1 MEEEYILKYTGEET
15 DALLKHTESL
25 KDQTTA
31 EDGENVQVYDKSG
44 IPHKIAKTELLNKAI
59 LATTSIQD
67 ISKFIAINEAG
78 NAVGIM
84 TLEQITEV
92 FRKEFAKFPS
102 SSETSAVV
110 AVNKKGDAL
119 GLMSNE
125 KLAQVVGGLIGT
137 KDFIKTSNNLLTS
150 RDDMNSLESGIIYS
164 FSPESGFP
172 SNFPSSAQ
180 MGRGIIDTRICYP
193 HLLQIIYAFN
203 SSSLKIVARMSY
215 DEGTHWYDWMV
226 L

>member
-31 EDGENVQVYDKSG
+31 EDGETVQVYDESG
-44 IPHKIAKTELLNKAI
+44 IPHKMAKTELLNKAI

-110 AVNKKGDAL
+110 AVNKEGDAL
-119 GLMSNE
+119 ELMSNE
-125 KLAQVVGGLIGT
+125 KLAQVVGGLSEVSMVGEYGSIRDFNECSKTGYYPISGGGSATNNPGIGYGGLIT
-137 KDFIKTSNNLLTS
+137 INRKIITGYSLQLAF
-150 RDDMNSLESGIIYS
+150 DM
-164 FSPESGFP
+164 
-172 SNFPSSAQ
+172 
-180 MGRGIIDTRICYP
+180 
-193 HLLQIIYAFN
+193 FN
-203 SSSLKIVARMSY
+203 KKIAYRMTQNGGNWS
-215 DEGTHWYDWMV
+215 DWYIFT
-226 L
+226 

>member
-110 AVNKKGDAL
+110 AVNKEGDAL

-137 KDFIKTSNNLLTS
+137 VTSSKNGLVDRYS
-150 RDDMNSLESGIIYS
+150 DMYCRDDIPQDLNDSFAGFGRADNRKNAPASYGMVISFYTRTKGNYICAQFFISDIGTIYGRMKWESWL
-164 FSPESGFP
+164 PWK
-172 SNFPSSAQ
+172 Q
-180 MGRGIIDTRICYP
+180 LT
-193 HLLQIIYAFN
+193 
-203 SSSLKIVARMSY
+203 
-215 DEGTHWYDWMV
+215 
-226 L
+226 

>member
-31 EDGENVQVYDKSG
+31 EDGETVQVYDESG

-125 KLAQVVGGLIGT
+125 KLAQVVGGLLSALIPKGYAKGDANLILLPGIYDFHKDDYPFSNIPLNFGT
-137 KDFIKTSNNLLTS
+137 LIVYSGNSDRHFITQ
-150 RDDMNSLESGIIYS
+150 IA
-164 FSPESGFP
+164 
-172 SNFPSSAQ
+172 SS
-180 MGRGIIDTRICYP
+180 I
-193 HLLQIIYAFN
+193 
-203 SSSLKIVARMSY
+203 SSSEVYSRTSTEGGESWGPWLK
-215 DEGTHWYDWMV
+215 
-226 L
+226 LN

>member
-31 EDGENVQVYDKSG
+31 EDGETVQVYDESG
-44 IPHKIAKTELLNKAI
+44 IPHKVAKTELLNKAI

-78 NAVGIM
+78 DAVGIM

-102 SSETSAVV
+102 SPETSAVV
-110 AVNKKGDAL
+110 AVNKEGDAL

-125 KLAQVVGGLIGT
+125 KLAEVVGALLNPLLPQRT
-137 KDFIKTSNNLLTS
+137 LTS
-150 RDDMNSLESGIIYS
+150 SDNLNNITPGYYNYYE
-164 FSPESGFP
+164 EAGFP
-172 SNFPSSAQ
+172 VNLPDGTCSRGYIISFPNIGGNQVQLIFDWGYDRVLA
-180 MGRGIIDTRICYP
+180 RGC
-193 HLLQIIYAFN
+193 N
-203 SSSLKIVARMSY
+203 STTNWRGWVTLNN
-215 DEGTHWYDWMV
+215 
-226 L
+226 

>member
-31 EDGENVQVYDKSG
+31 EDGETVQVYDESG

-78 NAVGIM
+78 DAVGIM

-110 AVNKKGDAL
+110 AVNKEGDAL
-119 GLMSNE
+119 ELMSNE
-125 KLAQVVGGLIGT
+125 KLAQVVGGLLKNKTFAESIGGLW
-137 KDFIKTSNNLLTS
+137 NNNEIYDLNDSLTTGLYVAKANNET
-150 RDDMNSLESGIIYS
+150 DNSPSQDSCLVAVLSDANYSMQLAVTLNLDNIYFRRIVKYTQRYGEWII
-164 FSPESGFP
+164 
-172 SNFPSSAQ
+172 
-180 MGRGIIDTRICYP
+180 
-193 HLLQIIYAFN
+193 
-203 SSSLKIVARMSY
+203 LK
-215 DEGTHWYDWMV
+215 
-226 L
+226 

>member
-31 EDGENVQVYDKSG
+31 EDGETVQVYDESG

-78 NAVGIM
+78 DAVGIM

-110 AVNKKGDAL
+110 AVNKEGDAL
-119 GLMSNE
+119 ELMSNE

-137 KDFIKTSNNLLTS
+137 VTTEKSGLVDKNTGLFQRDFYSGDLNNFINGYTLF
-150 RDDMNSLESGIIYS
+150 SGGTNV
-164 FSPESGFP
+164 PVSGFY
-172 SNFPSSAQ
+172 
-180 MGRGIIDTRICYP
+180 GIVEALNCGGYI
-193 HLLQIIYAFN
+193 LQRAYNAAN
-203 SSSLKIVARMSY
+203 HKVYERVLWDAWRPWVA
-215 DEGTHWYDWMV
+215 
-226 L
+226 LN

>member
-31 EDGENVQVYDKSG
+31 EDGETVQVYDESG
-44 IPHKIAKTELLNKAI
+44 IPHKVAKTELLNKAI

-78 NAVGIM
+78 DAVGIM

-102 SSETSAVV
+102 SPETSAVV
-110 AVNKKGDAL
+110 AVNKEGDAL

-125 KLAQVVGGLIGT
+125 KLAEVVGGLLNIKGLKSKQQDNGT
-137 KDFIKTSNNLLTS
+137 YLVGGGYKTGFILAYNKSDYDRNILVFFSIDEGNTVSYNKVAGT
-150 RDDMNSLESGIIYS
+150 LESAGGNSYGTFGVVGDDGSGNYLYS
-164 FSPESGFP
+164 VIGF
-172 SNFPSSAQ
+172 
-180 MGRGIIDTRICYP
+180 
-193 HLLQIIYAFN
+193 
-203 SSSLKIVARMSY
+203 
-215 DEGTHWYDWMV
+215 
-226 L
+226 

>member
-102 SSETSAVV
+102 SPETSAVV
-110 AVNKKGDAL
+110 AVNKEGDAL

-137 KDFIKTSNNLLTS
+137 VTSKKDGLASKDNTVFNKGMVSPRSLNTGFAYSNDGTPLGY
-150 RDDMNSLESGIIYS
+150 NSAILS
-164 FSPESGFP
+164 FKADGGFGA
-172 SNFPSSAQ
+172 AQ
-180 MGRGIIDTRICYP
+180 LAFTNTNELYFRI
-193 HLLQIIYAFN
+193 AWGG
-203 SSSLKIVARMSY
+203 
-215 DEGTHWYDWMV
+215 DEEWRRIGTV
-226 L
+226 

>member
-31 EDGENVQVYDKSG
+31 EDGETVQVYDESG

-78 NAVGIM
+78 DAVGIM

-110 AVNKKGDAL
+110 AVNKEGDAL
-119 GLMSNE
+119 ELMSNE
-125 KLAQVVGGLIGT
+125 KLAQVVGGLNGYA
-137 KDFIKTSNNLLTS
+137 KHEFAFGDLNNLTQGGGYSLNSDVSPVTNGPSIRWGGLIVYNNAEFILQLAYNGVDNTIQARTRDYNGVWNDWLT
-150 RDDMNSLESGIIYS
+150 
-164 FSPESGFP
+164 FK
-172 SNFPSSAQ
+172 
-180 MGRGIIDTRICYP
+180 
-193 HLLQIIYAFN
+193 YA
-203 SSSLKIVARMSY
+203 
-215 DEGTHWYDWMV
+215 
-226 L
+226 

>member
-31 EDGENVQVYDKSG
+31 EDGETVQVYDESG

-102 SSETSAVV
+102 SPETSAVV
-110 AVNKKGDAL
+110 AVNKEGDAL

-125 KLAQVVGGLIGT
+125 KLAQVVGGLQGISNKT
-137 KDFIKTSNNLLTS
+137 LIIKDNIPDADEVYKYVSEGLTTIYVGNMANCPVLYGVLIHVQRAGKGDVTGSQIINQIIISNNKFYY
-150 RDDMNSLESGIIYS
+150 RYGQGNDNSVQYESWI
-164 FSPESGFP
+164 
-172 SNFPSSAQ
+172 
-180 MGRGIIDTRICYP
+180 
-193 HLLQIIYAFN
+193 
-203 SSSLKIVARMSY
+203 
-215 DEGTHWYDWMV
+215 
-226 L
+226 

>member
-110 AVNKKGDAL
+110 AVNKEGDAL

-125 KLAQVVGGLIGT
+125 KLAQVVGGLLKTQEFALSLSRLSGYGCQFINLRKGIEQKLPDSVSGLVSIG
-137 KDFIKTSNNLLTS
+137 
-150 RDDMNSLESGIIYS
+150 
-164 FSPESGFP
+164 
-172 SNFPSSAQ
+172 
-180 MGRGIIDTRICYP
+180 
-193 HLLQIIYAFN
+193 
-203 SSSLKIVARMSY
+203 
-215 DEGTHWYDWMV
+215 
-226 L
+226 

>member
-110 AVNKKGDAL
+110 AVNKEGDAL

-125 KLAQVVGGLIGT
+125 KLAQVVGGLMSALIPKGYAKGDANLILLPGIYDFHKDDYPFSNIPLNFGT
-137 KDFIKTSNNLLTS
+137 LIVYSGNSDRHFITQ
-150 RDDMNSLESGIIYS
+150 IA
-164 FSPESGFP
+164 
-172 SNFPSSAQ
+172 SS
-180 MGRGIIDTRICYP
+180 I
-193 HLLQIIYAFN
+193 
-203 SSSLKIVARMSY
+203 SSSEVYSRTSTEGGESWGPWLK
-215 DEGTHWYDWMV
+215 
-226 L
+226 LN